1 MSFPSC
7 LVTLPA
13 RNEGGRLAVAVE
25 RVDGLLQE
33 MGYPYTLLIA
43 EDGSTDNTFKIA
55 KDLASTYP
63 NVQVIHHDTKLGRG
77 RALRNAWLSN
87 SADVYVF
94 MDADLATDLSFFPT
108 LVNLMQANKL
118 DFVTGSRYSSG
129 SKLERP
135 MLRKTFSVGYNGLIR
150 AVFHT
155 GISDHQCGFKAFS
168 RKAIKEVLPLTRE
181 NGWAWDTEVIVYMAT
196 MGYKMAELPVDW
208 KEMKGQRTPLGRL
221 VNDIIDNGSA
231 FFRILARSRRLKAMG
246 RVAEDA
252 PRNQRK
258 IFSNTYL
265 AA

>member
-1 MSFPSC
+1 MTFPSC

-13 RNEGGRLAVAVE
+13 RNEGGRLAAAVE

-43 EDGSTDNTFKIA
+43 EDDSTDNTFKVA
-55 KDLASTYP
+55 QGLASTFP

-94 MDADLATDLSFFPT
+94 MDADLATDLSFFPK
-108 LVNLMQANKL
+108 LVDLMQANAL
-118 DFVTGSRYSSG
+118 DFVTGSRYSFG

-135 MLRKTFSVGYNGLIR
+135 MLRKTFSIGYNSVIR
-150 AVFHT
+150 TVFHT

-168 RKAIKEVLPLTRE
+168 RKAIKEVLPLTHE

-208 KEMKGQRTPLGRL
+208 KEMKGERTPLKRL
-221 VNDIIDNGSA
+221 INDIIDNGSA
-231 FFRILARSRRLKAMG
+231 FLRILVRSQRLRRMGKIASKTGSVWMDPSDTNLAR
-246 RVAEDA
+246 
-252 PRNQRK
+252 
-258 IFSNTYL
+258 
-265 AA
+265 

>member
-1 MSFPSC
+1 LTFPSC

-13 RNEGGRLAVAVE
+13 RNEGGRLATAVE

-43 EDGSTDNTFKIA
+43 EDGSTDNTFKVA
-55 KDLASTYP
+55 QGLASTFP

-94 MDADLATDLSFFPT
+94 MDADLATDLSFFPK
-108 LVNLMQANKL
+108 LVDLMQANAL
-118 DFVTGSRYSSG
+118 DFVTGSRYSFG

-135 MLRKTFSVGYNGLIR
+135 MLRKTFSIGYNSVIR
-150 AVFHT
+150 TVFHT
-155 GISDHQCGFKAFS
+155 GITDHQCGFKAFS
-168 RKAIKEVLPLTRE
+168 RKAIKEVLPLTHE

-208 KEMKGQRTPLGRL
+208 KEMKGERTPLKRL
-221 VNDIIDNGSA
+221 INDIIDNGSA
-231 FFRILARSRRLKAMG
+231 FLRILVRSQRLRRMGKIASKTGSVWMDPSDTNLAR
-246 RVAEDA
+246 
-252 PRNQRK
+252 
-258 IFSNTYL
+258 
-265 AA
+265 

>member
-1 MSFPSC
+1 MTFPSC

-13 RNEGGRLAVAVE
+13 RNEGGRLATAVE

-43 EDGSTDNTFKIA
+43 EDGSTDNTFKVA
-55 KDLASTYP
+55 QGLASTFP

-94 MDADLATDLSFFPT
+94 MDADLATDLSFFPK
-108 LVNLMQANKL
+108 LVDLMQANAL
-118 DFVTGSRYSSG
+118 DFVTGSRYSFG

-135 MLRKTFSVGYNGLIR
+135 MLRKTFSIGYNSVIR
-150 AVFHT
+150 TV
-155 GISDHQCGFKAFS
+155 
-168 RKAIKEVLPLTRE
+168 KEVLPLTHE

-208 KEMKGQRTPLGRL
+208 KEMKGERTPLKRL
-221 VNDIIDNGSA
+221 INDIIDNGSA
-231 FFRILARSRRLKAMG
+231 FLRILVRSQRLRRMGKIASKTGSVWMDPSDTNLAR
-246 RVAEDA
+246 
-252 PRNQRK
+252 
-258 IFSNTYL
+258 
-265 AA
+265 